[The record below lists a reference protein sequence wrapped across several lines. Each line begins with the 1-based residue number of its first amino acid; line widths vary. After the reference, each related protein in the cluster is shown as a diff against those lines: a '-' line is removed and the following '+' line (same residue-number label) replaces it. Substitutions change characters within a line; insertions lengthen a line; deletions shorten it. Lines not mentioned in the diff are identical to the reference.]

1 MTRTLA
7 TILFCMLTV
16 VSARPRVA
24 ADDAEMLDA
33 VRAVTGRLVLEQLAG
48 GPLEGAWPGE
58 EEYTGTVVAGLA
70 DAFAVT
76 LDADARVAA
85 LIGGN
90 FILRRAGGNYYG
102 DEAYALMCLS
112 RMSEDSSSDMWRLV
126 LEDFYENVSLRGA
139 QAYISQFE
147 QADPSVAVFYLA
159 HHTVAAF
166 YVDAEDRELWRQALI
181 DHLVRVEDDSAE
193 APVMALGMAAW
204 ALASTGT
211 LGDSPLDPDVEETS
225 Y

>member
-90 FILRRAGGNYYG
+90 FILRRADG
-102 DEAYALMCLS
+102 
-112 RMSEDSSSDMWRLV
+112 
-126 LEDFYENVSLRGA
+126 
-139 QAYISQFE
+139 
-147 QADPSVAVFYLA
+147 
-159 HHTVAAF
+159 
-166 YVDAEDRELWRQALI
+166 
-181 DHLVRVEDDSAE
+181 
-193 APVMALGMAAW
+193 
-204 ALASTGT
+204 
-211 LGDSPLDPDVEETS
+211 
-225 Y
+225 